1 MKQKTIIQVWGKAG
15 SGKTTTI
22 KIIRHELE
30 KKYVNTIHKYSLPLP
45 KGEIFEIFTCN
56 GLQIGI
62 SSMGD
67 DLNDFLE
74 NHLDQ
79 CFDKCSIIIAASR
92 VYNNV
97 DKFLR
102 EEAIKNDFRLI
113 KATNY
118 RIQST
123 EIERNEFNQ
132 ASAIHIV
139 DLISQIMNSTI

>member
-1 MKQKTIIQVWGKAG
+1 MKQKTVIQVWGKAG

-30 KKYVNTIHKYSLPLP
+30 KKYINTIHIYSLPLP
-45 KGEIFEIFTCN
+45 NGEIFEIFTCN

-67 DLNDFLE
+67 DLTKDLKK
-74 NHLDQ
+74 HLNE
-79 CFDKCSIIIAASR
+79 CFAKCDIIIAASR

-97 DKFLR
+97 DTFLR
-102 EEAIKNDFRLI
+102 IEAIKNDFRLI

-118 RIQST
+118 RIQSI

-139 DLISQIMNSTI
+139 DLISQIMNGTI

>member
-1 MKQKTIIQVWGKAG
+1 MKQKTVIQVWGKAG

-30 KKYVNTIHKYSLPLP
+30 KKYININHIYFLPLP
-45 KGEIFEIFTCN
+45 NGEIFEIFTCN
-56 GLQIGI
+56 GFQIGI

-67 DLNDFLE
+67 DLTKDLKKHINE
-74 NHLDQ
+74 
-79 CFDKCSIIIAASR
+79 CFVKCDIIIAASR
-92 VYNNV
+92 IYNNV
-97 DKFLR
+97 DTFLR
-102 EEAIKNDFRLI
+102 IEAVENEFRLI

-123 EIERNEFNQ
+123 ETERNEFNQ

-139 DLISQIMNSTI
+139 DLISQIMNGKI